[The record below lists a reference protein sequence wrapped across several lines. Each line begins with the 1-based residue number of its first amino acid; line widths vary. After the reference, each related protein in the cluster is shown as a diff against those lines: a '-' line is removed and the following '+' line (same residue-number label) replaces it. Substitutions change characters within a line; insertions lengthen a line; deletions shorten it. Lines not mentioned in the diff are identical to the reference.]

1 MLRAPGATPAT
12 TAQPLPRSTQHRFF
26 NVMSLNAKPPTRQQ
40 VIAALSQIIG
50 LPLTAV
56 RRAADM
62 RTFQFGTL
70 RAVDRGSVGEF
81 ALHVQCPW
89 RIEGPDGIV
98 AGRLDL
104 WEPVEDNAP
113 FDENWDYEKW
123 PNLQDARLER
133 WPAANEGS
141 LVVKSVDA
149 DEFGGAALC
158 FGQGFVLRMFPAG
171 TRSEDWRLFRPK
183 TDAPHFVVSG
193 GAVELDGGGVT

>member
-1 MLRAPGATPAT
+1 
-12 TAQPLPRSTQHRFF
+12 
-26 NVMSLNAKPPTRQQ
+26 MSQNANPSTRQQ
-40 VIAALSQIIG
+40 VVAKLSQIIG
-50 LPLTAV
+50 LPLTAA

-70 RAVDRGSVGEF
+70 QPVERGSVGDF

-98 AGRLDL
+98 TGRLDL

-113 FDENWDYEKW
+113 FDENWDYEES

-133 WPAANEGS
+133 WLAEHEQS

-149 DEFGGAALC
+149 DECGGASITFGG
-158 FGQGFVLRMFPAG
+158 GFVLRIFPAG
-171 TRSEDWRLFRPK
+171 TRGEDWRLFRPK
-183 TDAPHFVVSG
+183 TGAPHLVISG
-193 GAVELDGGGVT
+193 GEVECGAGA